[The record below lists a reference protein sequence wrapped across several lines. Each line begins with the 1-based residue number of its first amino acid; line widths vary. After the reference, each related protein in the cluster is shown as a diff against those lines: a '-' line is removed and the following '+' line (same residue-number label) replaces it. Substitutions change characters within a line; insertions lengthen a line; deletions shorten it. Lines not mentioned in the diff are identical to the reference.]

1 MTTVKLAHGLIRTAI
16 LSIAIVLAA
25 CGGGGGSS
33 GSPSAGN
40 PPPAQPPGGGNPP
53 PGGGNLPPGSGNPP
67 PDTSGLPKPT
77 AAEAA
82 RFLTQATF
90 GPNQANIDYLVQNG
104 YGSWLDAHFAAPIST
119 SFRGF
124 TEIRRA
130 QLQAMNP
137 PQDWSPGT
145 FLEGFWGSA
154 LVSSD
159 QLRQRTAFALS
170 QILVMSYANTTVDDY
185 PRGIASY
192 YDILVNN
199 AFGNYRTLLEQVSL
213 HPMMGIYLSALRNQ
227 KEDPARGRVPDENYA
242 REIMQLFSIG
252 LYQLNNDGTIKR
264 NSNGVPL
271 ETYTHAD
278 IQGLAKVFT
287 GWSWAGPDKSDN
299 RFFGGNNPAAPDRD
313 WQAMQSYPK
322 YHSTSEKTFLGVTIP
337 AQTTANPEASLRIA
351 LDTIFN
357 HPNVGPFISQN
368 LIQQL
373 VTSNPSPAYVNRVAN
388 VFNNNGQGVRG
399 DLKAVVRAI
408 LLDAEA
414 RDMSKIADPN
424 FGKLREPVLRLTNWA
439 RAFGATSQTGNFTI
453 GAPEDPATALSQ
465 TPMRAPSV
473 FNYWRPGYV
482 PPNSALGAANLKA
495 PEMQITHEIS
505 VVGYLNYIRGA
516 VQSGLGNTVNNA
528 RDVRATYTAELALA
542 DRSDALIDRVNLM
555 LLYGTMSPAL
565 RTQIKTAVDSIA
577 IPATNQTN
585 IDNAKR
591 NRVNMAVYLTLASPE
606 FLAQR

>member
-25 CGGGGGSS
+25 CGGGGSSS
-33 GSPSAGN
+33 GSPSAS
-40 PPPAQPPGGGNPP
+40 PP
-53 PGGGNLPPGSGNPP
+53 PGGSTPP
-67 PDTSGLPKPT
+67 PDNSGLPKPT

-104 YGSWLDAHFAAPIST
+104 YGPWLDAQFAVPIST
-119 SFRGF
+119 YRLFLDQ
-124 TEIRRA
+124 RRT

-145 FLEGFWGSA
+145 FLEGFWGAA
-154 LVSSD
+154 LIGND
-159 QLRQRTAFALS
+159 HLRQRVAFALS

-192 YDILVNN
+192 YDVLLNN

-213 HPMMGIYLSALRNQ
+213 HPMMGIYLSAMRNQ

-264 NSNGVPL
+264 DANGKPI

-299 RFFGGNNPAAPDRD
+299 RFFGSNNPVAPDRD
-313 WQAMQSYPK
+313 WQPMQSYPK
-322 YHSTSEKTFLGVTIP
+322 YHSTSEKSFLGVTIP
-337 AQTTANPEASLRIA
+337 AQTTANPEASLKIA

-357 HPNVGPFISQN
+357 HPNVGPFVSQN

-399 DLKAVVRAI
+399 DLKSVVKAI
-408 LLDAEA
+408 LLDPEA
-414 RDMSKIADPN
+414 RDMSKITDPN
-424 FGKLREPVLRLTNWA
+424 FGKLREPVLRLTAWA
-439 RAFGATSQTGNFTI
+439 RAFGVTSQTGNFTI

-482 PPNSALGAANLKA
+482 PPNSALGEANLKA

-577 IPATNQTN
+577 IPTTNQTN